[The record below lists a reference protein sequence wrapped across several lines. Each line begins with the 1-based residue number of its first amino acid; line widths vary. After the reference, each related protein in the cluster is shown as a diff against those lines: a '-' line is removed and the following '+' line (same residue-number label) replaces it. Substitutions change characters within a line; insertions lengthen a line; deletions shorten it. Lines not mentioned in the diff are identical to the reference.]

1 MAETTEL
8 PQVVRESESQASRVR
23 TLARLGYQL
32 SDPQPDGRDA
42 SPRSAVMTSPKPA
55 TATLMTATLGLAAA
69 SWLVAVR
76 QMNGMDMGVAT
87 DLGSFQLFVAVWAP
101 MMAAMMLPAA
111 APAVS
116 RHARTSGRVRA
127 APLFVGSYLA
137 VWTFV
142 GAAVYAAYRPHGT
155 TAAGVITIAAGV
167 YELTPLKQHF
177 RRRCRASVRSG
188 LGFGV
193 NCVGSSIGLML
204 MLVALGPMSVTWMSV
219 VALLVL
225 AQKLMPPRAF
235 IDAPRAVTIIAIG
248 ILVIVAPSSIPGL
261 TPAM

>member
-1 MAETTEL
+1 MVD
-8 PQVVRESESQASRVR
+8 QVNDRLTDRGATR
-23 TLARLGYQL
+23 TPL
-32 SDPQPDGRDA
+32 SA
-42 SPRSAVMTSPKPA
+42 AMTSAGTAA
-55 TATLMTATLGLAAA
+55 TATALTMLGLAAA

-87 DLGSFQLFVAVWAP
+87 DLGSFQLFVAVWAS

-111 APAVS
+111 APAAS
-116 RHARTSGRVRA
+116 KHAHASGRMRA
-127 APLFVGSYLA
+127 APLFVASYLS
-137 VWTFV
+137 VWLFV
-142 GAAVYAAYRPHGT
+142 GVAVYAAYQPHGT
-155 TAAGVITIAAGV
+155 TAAGVMTIAAGV

-204 MLVALGPMSVTWMSV
+204 MMVALGPMSFTWMSV
-219 VALLVL
+219 VAVLVL

-235 IDAPRAVTIIAIG
+235 IDAPLAVTIIAIG
-248 ILVIVAPSSIPGL
+248 ILVVVAPSSIPGL